1 MSDDVFPFFFRGV
14 KSRGHGEK
22 FSNRKRHSFVSTLP
36 FPRSSLLL
44 LLTPF
49 RDRAFARFLCRTPRN
64 QQVSVDED
72 SPLVQLFFFS
82 FASVSVFESRPNLRQ
97 LDPPPPQLDPA
108 RFDR

>member
-1 MSDDVFPFFFRGV
+1 MSDDVFPFFFFEV
-14 KSRGHGEK
+14 SRVAVMAKNFPIENVIVS
-22 FSNRKRHSFVSTLP
+22 FRHFPLP
-36 FPRSSLLL
+36 SSLSSLLL
-44 LLTPF
+44 LLTPL
-49 RDRAFARFLCRTPRN
+49 RDRAFARLLCRTPRN

-108 RFDR
+108 